1 MDESTKDELR
11 RNSKHSKMRES
22 LQSAF
27 GDPLEDFKIPIAV
40 RHISSAMESQSAELE
55 DRIRKISASSDEQ
68 IGDEPSR
75 TIRYIDQRETLVE
88 DLDVHLKE
96 GRRMVRETMDQA
108 SRPERKELKR
118 TLTEL
123 DQSDSIVLKER
134 AALAAN
140 RVRVEYSMQGQ
151 ASSVKI
157 GEAYRIAI
165 TDTLPEPADA
175 SYNKQQKRSPSDQ
188 SSFRNRLIKTYC
200 SEGSRYLETPEFSS
214 TKIWCPI
221 SGREF
226 YGDSMKAAHIVPH
239 SIGEA
244 NAAYLF
250 GLKPYEGFQVIWSER
265 NGLMLHQSIEKIF
278 DDGRLVIVPD
288 PTDDNEFLSI
298 VLSQD
303 LLRQGSNNICPATD
317 APWSSIHNKRLQFQ
331 TGSRPG
337 KRFMYIHA
345 LLTLLRRR
353 RYIVPGWEKD
363 RDQVFTGQI
372 WATPGKWARRS
383 MVQALAVEIGDSWD
397 NIDVGGE
404 ALGDFPDGKAPEE
417 EKKLAT
423 EVGYSILKTQ
433 DADME
438 LEVDE

>member
-298 VLSQD
+298 
-303 LLRQGSNNICPATD
+303 
-317 APWSSIHNKRLQFQ
+317 
-331 TGSRPG
+331 
-337 KRFMYIHA
+337 
-345 LLTLLRRR
+345 
-353 RYIVPGWEKD
+353 KD

>member
-140 RVRVEYSMQGQ
+140 RVRVEYT
-151 ASSVKI
+151 
-157 GEAYRIAI
+157 I

-265 NGLMLHQSIEKIF
+265 NGLMIHQSIEKIF

>member
-75 TIRYIDQRETLVE
+75 TIRYIDQREALVE

-140 RVRVEYSMQGQ
+140 RVRVEYT
-151 ASSVKI
+151 
-157 GEAYRIAI
+157 I

-226 YGDSMKAAHIVPH
+226 YGDSMQAAHIVPH

-331 TGSRPG
+331 TGARPG